1 MERLLPSVSLH
12 SLLGWV
18 EGSKGLG
25 APNQGEGRGIP
36 RRAKGP
42 APLSCAGIALFQ
54 PRRFCRAGVGPAA
67 ISLGTAAAS
76 KSRRV
81 PLACAIQLLAGGL
94 ILLMDSGSLFI
105 ILLISMFCS
114 VSLKGRSLFKW
125 RSTFFHEQKKRGDRI
140 AGTWQDIDRGWG
152 NWHGWLI
159 GSYFGERGALGVCV
173 ALGINIQQFRSPVRN
188 IYSQANS
195 FSAVPSSAMLSRWI
209 HNKSA
214 VQHFPHH
221 ICLLEGSSWT
231 KKERKR
237 SIFCWYLNP
246 PLFPR
251 PPPLPLSCLLPE
263 GEKNISTQ
271 RQHCN
276 LFFAISHGA
285 QIEIELDRDIRSARC
300 DNCKRIL
307 FKNTLTFVH
316 PVSNI

>member
-1 MERLLPSVSLH
+1 MARLADWQLF
-12 SLLGWV
+12 W
-18 EGSKGLG
+18 
-25 APNQGEGRGIP
+25 GEGRLG
-36 RRAKGP
+36 
-42 APLSCAGIALFQ
+42 
-54 PRRFCRAGVGPAA
+54 
-67 ISLGTAAAS
+67 SLRCS
-76 KSRRV
+76 WHQHS
-81 PLACAIQLLAGGL
+81 AIQVPRQEYLFAGKQL
-94 ILLMDSGSLFI
+94 
-105 ILLISMFCS
+105 FCS
-114 VSLKGRSLFKW
+114 SFLSDAFQVNS
-125 RSTFFHEQKKRGDRI
+125 
-140 AGTWQDIDRGWG
+140 
-152 NWHGWLI
+152 
-159 GSYFGERGALGVCV
+159 
-173 ALGINIQQFRSPVRN
+173 QQIS
-188 IYSQANS
+188 
-195 FSAVPSSAMLSRWI
+195 SSA
-209 HNKSA
+209 
-214 VQHFPHH
+214 FPPSHLPSGR
-221 ICLLEGSSWT
+221 IQLDKK

>member
-1 MERLLPSVSLH
+1 M
-12 SLLGWV
+12 
-18 EGSKGLG
+18 
-25 APNQGEGRGIP
+25 
-36 RRAKGP
+36 
-42 APLSCAGIALFQ
+42 
-54 PRRFCRAGVGPAA
+54 
-67 ISLGTAAAS
+67 
-76 KSRRV
+76 
-81 PLACAIQLLAGGL
+81 LLA
-94 ILLMDSGSLFI
+94 
-105 ILLISMFCS
+105 
-114 VSLKGRSLFKW
+114 
-125 RSTFFHEQKKRGDRI
+125 STFSNSGPPSGIFIRRQTAFLQFLPQRCFPGEFTTNQQFSISPITSAFWKDPAGQKK
-140 AGTWQDIDRGWG
+140 
-152 NWHGWLI
+152 
-159 GSYFGERGALGVCV
+159 
-173 ALGINIQQFRSPVRN
+173 
-188 IYSQANS
+188 
-195 FSAVPSSAMLSRWI
+195 
-209 HNKSA
+209 
-214 VQHFPHH
+214 
-221 ICLLEGSSWT
+221 